1 MQVTL
6 SKKMVDIAVG
16 PVDAAEAAVTV
27 ATTAAAVRYA
37 DISKAISVRRPPPPP
52 PPCPHPLLLPPSRS
66 DSSSEISL
74 VS

>member
-37 DISKAISVRRPPPPP
+37 EISKAISVR
-52 PPCPHPLLLPPSRS
+52 PSPALSPRL
-66 DSSSEISL
+66 IAL
-74 VS
+74 HIAQ